1 MLDLPDEGGS
11 SHIKALIFEYKG
23 SVVLE
28 LQQRAIEFG
37 SILSKHTDIK
47 YISSLSCPVRVC
59 HFLHIFFDC
68 FAILVWYAG
77 SHPCL

>member
-1 MLDLPDEGGS
+1 MLDLRDECGS
-11 SHIKALIFEYKG
+11 SHIKALILEYKG

-59 HFLHIFFDC
+59 RFLHIFFDC

-77 SHPCL
+77 SHPC